1 MPKPKKKLPALSH
14 RRRVYCAFAALRVT
28 SVGVRLVLI
37 GAALAIVMSSCA
49 SGTIAAQDSEEA
61 AKPSSVYRKPKPQL
75 EPAKP
80 NSSPAK
86 PNSNSA
92 KPNSNS
98 ASQQQEQSRPDVSP
112 DLLVRNQPVIMRAEA
127 YGGLPYGIGK
137 VRFRLQLGDEMI
149 ERVGATLLSDS
160 ENRIFYPVISR
171 SAAQALLCL
180 LYTSPS
186 PRDQRGSRMPSS
198 A

>member
-37 GAALAIVMSSCA
+37 GAAFAIVMSSCA
-49 SGTIAAQDSEEA
+49 SAAMAAQDSEEA

-92 KPNSNS
+92 
-98 ASQQQEQSRPDVSP
+98 SQRQEQSRPDVSP

-160 ENRIFYPVISR
+160 ENRIFYPVISPYF
-171 SAAQALLCL
+171 SCW
-180 LYTSPS
+180 YCTNVS
-186 PRDQRGSRMPSS
+186 MYV
-198 A
+198 